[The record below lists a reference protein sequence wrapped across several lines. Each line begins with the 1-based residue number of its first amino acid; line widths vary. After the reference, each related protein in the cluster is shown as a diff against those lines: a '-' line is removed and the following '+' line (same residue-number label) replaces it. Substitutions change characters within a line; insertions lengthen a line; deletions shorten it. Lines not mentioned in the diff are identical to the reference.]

1 MRSVSVADRPV
12 RLRRTRRMRGRF
24 PRTLAVP
31 VTAAVLLL
39 SAAPALA
46 QTTTP
51 IPGPA
56 NPGQAPVSSLS
67 EPQPLGHAVG
77 DAGSA
82 LGVLRLLPNAVPTG
96 AILDGVGNKIPQQA
110 ALEAGVGLS
119 SAQANSEAYLTYEKA
134 IAQAS

>member
-46 QTTTP
+46 PTTTP

-56 NPGQAPVSSLS
+56 NPGQGRGSPLPAARRCWALA
-67 EPQPLGHAVG
+67 EPKPLGQAVG

-96 AILDGVGNKIPQQA
+96 AILDGVGNKIP
-110 ALEAGVGLS
+110 
-119 SAQANSEAYLTYEKA
+119 
-134 IAQAS
+134 